1 MGSVFDRFADGLAE
15 EWEEEEVVMVD
26 MAVSVSR
33 LELGVVVRVVGGGG
47 VVRRQLKL
55 ISCKIGAKNLTRRSC

>member
-1 MGSVFDRFADGLAE
+1 MGSVFDRFADGPVAE

-47 VVRRQLKL
+47 VVRPVK
-55 ISCKIGAKNLTRRSC
+55 SYTR

>member
-47 VVRRQLKL
+47 VVRPVK
-55 ISCKIGAKNLTRRSC
+55 SYTR

>member
-1 MGSVFDRFADGLAE
+1 MGSVFDRFADGPEAE
-15 EWEEEEVVMVD
+15 EWEEVEVVMVD

-47 VVRRQLKL
+47 VVPVKSY
-55 ISCKIGAKNLTRRSC
+55 I

>member
-47 VVRRQLKL
+47 EVPVKSY
-55 ISCKIGAKNLTRRSC
+55 I